1 MGTSRVD
8 RAAGGGDAWEA
19 ATRAAAAARIEF
31 VVLSSLGDVGR
42 INLVIERVW
51 GAQELPPELVRAM
64 QHAGC
69 VLIGAVP
76 RDAGAAASGDDD
88 LVGFVLGFAGYADGP
103 HLHSHMLAALPDWQ
117 SRGVGFALK
126 LAQRAAALDAGFDD
140 VRWTYDPLLARNAW
154 FNLVKLGAAGTAF
167 LPEFYGEMTDQL
179 NAGDRSDRFEV
190 RWLLASGRSA
200 AAAQGSLP
208 AEAAGGP
215 AVLAVSGDPDA
226 PEPAATSATP
236 EPGSTV
242 AIPTDYLRLR
252 RNDPGLGAR
261 WRDAS
266 AAAFRACFDA
276 GLQAVAMSKNGVYT
290 FDMVKEP
297 DDHE

>member
-1 MGTSRVD
+1 MDGVEPVEGAERH
-8 RAAGGGDAWEA
+8 AGRWEA
-19 ATRAAAAARIEF
+19 AARAADEAGVRLAPLTALEDCDRVNR
-31 VVLSSLGDVGR
+31 VV
-42 INLVIERVW
+42 EAVW
-51 GAQELPPELVRAM
+51 GAQELQRELVRAM
-64 QHAGC
+64 QLAGC
-69 VLIGAVP
+69 VLIGATP
-76 RDAGAAASGDDD
+76 AGGGE
-88 LVGFVLGFAGYADGP
+88 LVGFVWGFAGYADGP
-103 HLHSHMLAALPDWQ
+103 HLHSHMLATVPALQ

-126 LAQRAAALDAGFDD
+126 LAQRAAALDAGFDEI
-140 VRWTYDPLLARNAW
+140 RWTYDPLLARNAW
-154 FNLVKLGAAGTAF
+154 FNLMKLGAAGTAF

-236 EPGSTV
+236 EPRSTV

>member
-1 MGTSRVD
+1 MSEPIGQS
-8 RAAGGGDAWEA
+8 DAWSA
-19 ATRAAAAARIEF
+19 ASRAGSTAGVELLALPE
-31 VVLSSLGDVGR
+31 LEDCGR
-42 INLVIERVW
+42 INRVIERVW

-76 RDAGAAASGDDD
+76 GDAGAAASGKD

-103 HLHSHMLAALPDWQ
+103 HLHSHMLATVPDWQ

-126 LAQRAAALDAGFDD
+126 LAQRAAALDAGFDE

-154 FNLVKLGAAGTAF
+154 FNLMKLGATATAF
-167 LPEFYGEMTDQL
+167 LPAFYGEMTDQL

-190 RWLLASGRSA
+190 RWLLGSGRSTA
-200 AAAQGSLP
+200 AALGAPRPGP
-208 AEAAGGP
+208 AAG
-215 AVLAVSGDPDA
+215 AALLEVSGDPGA
-226 PEPAATSATP
+226 PEPAPTSAMP

-252 RNDPGLGAR
+252 RSDPALGAR

-276 GLQAVAMSKNGVYT
+276 GLQAVAMSKDGVYT